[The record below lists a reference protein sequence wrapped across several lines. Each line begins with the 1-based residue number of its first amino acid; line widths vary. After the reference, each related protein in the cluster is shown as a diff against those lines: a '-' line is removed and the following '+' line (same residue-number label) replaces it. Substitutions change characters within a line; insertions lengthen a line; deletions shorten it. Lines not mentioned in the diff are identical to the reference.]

1 MPTRV
6 QDARGV
12 LTWLTA
18 WARLIVEEDAA
29 VDVANQ
35 AVTRVAS
42 RRKRLRGTDL
52 KLAARHE
59 AARLLAQGV
68 AAVPTG
74 QGLSAGA
81 QASAAESA
89 IFEVANAYAPRTASH
104 NHAPSPQERD
114 PREQTTIGRLEIALE
129 QLAPYERLACV
140 SYFLDGVSTDA
151 IGSLL
156 GVPRERAVRI
166 LEGAAPTIARAVGD
180 DTIPDFSAATDEVD
194 VVTL

>member
-1 MPTRV
+1 
-6 QDARGV
+6 V

-42 RRKRLRGTDL
+42 RRKRLRGADL

-59 AARLLAQGV
+59 AARLLAHGM
-68 AAVPTG
+68 AAVPS
-74 QGLSAGA
+74 QHAPLVRA
-81 QASAAESA
+81 QASTAEPAIAEAASS
-89 IFEVANAYAPRTASH
+89 AYAPRPASH
-104 NHAPSPQERD
+104 LYAPSSRDRD
-114 PREQTTIGRLEIALE
+114 PRELTNIGRLEIALE
-129 QLAPYERLACV
+129 KLAPYERLACV

>member
-1 MPTRV
+1 M
-6 QDARGV
+6 

-18 WARLIVEEDAA
+18 WARLIVDEDAA
-29 VDVANQ
+29 VGVANQ

-59 AARLLAQGV
+59 AARLLAHGM
-68 AAVPTG
+68 AAAP
-74 QGLSAGA
+74 SDHAPHARA
-81 QASAAESA
+81 QAPAAEPPA
-89 IFEVANAYAPRTASH
+89 AEVDSDAYAPRPASH
-104 NHAPSPQERD
+104 IYAPSPQERD

-129 QLAPYERLACV
+129 KLAPYERFACV

-151 IGSLL
+151 IASLL

-166 LEGAAPTIARAVGD
+166 LEGAAPSVARAVGE
-180 DTIPDFSAATDEVD
+180 DTIPDFAAATDEVD
-194 VVTL
+194 VVTR

>member
-1 MPTRV
+1 M
-6 QDARGV
+6 

-35 AVTRVAS
+35 AVTHVVS

-59 AARLLAQGV
+59 AARLLAHGR

-74 QGLSAGA
+74 HGVAAGA
-81 QASAAESA
+81 QASAADSA
-89 IFEVANAYAPRTASH
+89 IFDVANAYDPRSASH
-104 NHAPSPQERD
+104 HHAPDPQERD

-129 QLAPYERLACV
+129 KLTPCERLACV
-140 SYFLDGVSTDA
+140 SYFLDGISTDA
-151 IGSLL
+151 IASLF

-180 DTIPDFSAATDEVD
+180 DTIPDFSAATDEVE

>member
-1 MPTRV
+1 M
-6 QDARGV
+6 V

-29 VDVANQ
+29 VNVANQ

-42 RRKRLRGTDL
+42 RRKRLRGADL

-59 AARLLAQGV
+59 AARLLAHGM
-68 AAVPTG
+68 AAVP
-74 QGLSAGA
+74 SEHAPVARA
-81 QASAAESA
+81 QASMAEPSTAETAIAEAASS
-89 IFEVANAYAPRTASH
+89 AYAPRPASH
-104 NHAPSPQERD
+104 IYAPRPQDRD

-129 QLAPYERLACV
+129 KLAPHERLACV

-166 LEGAAPTIARAVGD
+166 LEGAAPSIARAVGD

>member
-1 MPTRV
+1 
-6 QDARGV
+6 V

-18 WARLIVEEDAA
+18 WARLIVDEDAA
-29 VDVANQ
+29 VGVANQ

-59 AARLLAQGV
+59 AARLLAHGT
-68 AAVPTG
+68 AAVP
-74 QGLSAGA
+74 SEHAPHARA
-81 QASAAESA
+81 QASTAAQVSTEPTTA
-89 IFEVANAYAPRTASH
+89 AVGLDAYAPRPASH
-104 NHAPSPQERD
+104 IYAPGAQERD

-129 QLAPYERLACV
+129 KLAPYERLACV

-151 IGSLL
+151 IATLL

-180 DTIPDFSAATDEVD
+180 DTIPDFAAATDEVD
-194 VVTL
+194 VVTR

>member
-1 MPTRV
+1 
-6 QDARGV
+6 V

-29 VDVANQ
+29 VDVAQQ

-59 AARLLAQGV
+59 AARLLAHGV
-68 AAVPTG
+68 AAVPGEHAPHART
-74 QGLSAGA
+74 QVSIA
-81 QASAAESA
+81 
-89 IFEVANAYAPRTASH
+89 EVAIAEVDSDAYAPRPASH
-104 NHAPSPQERD
+104 FDAPSPQERD

-129 QLAPYERLACV
+129 KLAPYQRLACV

-151 IGSLL
+151 IASLL

-180 DTIPDFSAATDEVD
+180 ETIPDFSVATDEVD
-194 VVTL
+194 VVTR